1 MRPIALLCLSL
12 LVACSSSPVGTS
24 SPAGLTVVSGAD
36 QQGVA
41 GYPLRDPIVVRVSD
55 AQGAPLANAT
65 LRVTTS
71 APLARVSADDWVT
84 DAMGQVSFRWQR
96 GASVDGETVTVSVAD
111 NSTVEPLTVHSMGGS
126 RPVRAIAGGLDGY
139 CAVTLDGQLGCW
151 RPLAQVI
158 FPEILAE
165 APTMTFAAGSDRFVD
180 VAIGD
185 DAYLTPISACAVRT
199 DGGVECFNHREGLAS
214 LADIGGTHPPFTQVI
229 ANQQST
235 TAFFC
240 ALTAD
245 GAGWCW
251 GANAQGQLGNGTTTP
266 QSTPAPLATETRFR
280 QLALGG
286 SHACGIDYAGAAWC
300 WGANGSGATGTGTTT
315 GKSLSPTAVATPLR
329 FVSIVVIA
337 DDATCAVTAGGI
349 WYCWGNGF
357 GSTLGENVAV
367 PTLARIPG
375 GSRLASA
382 DNVGIA
388 SDGAGN
394 AVWWGDLYP
403 TLDLT
408 LAPNPVEIAV
418 PIPVVQFAPAVNRM
432 AACIDADASQ
442 RWLCVDLLWLA
453 MSGQSG
459 SQWDS
464 PLVHGVP

>member
-1 MRPIALLCLSL
+1 MRRFALLGPL
-12 LVACSSSPVGTS
+12 LLIGCSATPVGPS

-41 GYPLRDPIVVRVSD
+41 GYPLTNPIVVRVSD
-55 AQGAPLANAT
+55 AQGAPLANTT

-71 APLARVSADDWVT
+71 APLARVSADEWVT
-84 DAMGQVSFRWQR
+84 DAAGQVSFRWQR
-96 GASVDGETVTVSVAD
+96 GASVDGETVTVSVVD
-111 NSTVEPLTVHSMGGS
+111 NSGVDPLTIHSEGGS

-139 CAVTLDGQLGCW
+139 CAVTLEGQLGCW
-151 RPLAQVI
+151 RPLAQTV

-165 APTMTFAAGSDRFVD
+165 APTMTFATGSDRFVD

-185 DAYLTPISACAVRT
+185 YPYLTPISACAVRS
-199 DGGVECFNHREGLAS
+199 DGGVECFNHIEGLGS

-235 TAFFC
+235 TTFFC

-251 GANAQGQLGNGTTTP
+251 GANAQGQLGNGTVTP
-266 QSTPAPLATETRFR
+266 QSVPTALSTETRFQ
-280 QLALGG
+280 QLTLGG
-286 SHACGIDYAGAAWC
+286 THACGLDYSGAAWC
-300 WGANGSGATGTGTTT
+300 WGSNGSGATGAGTTT
-315 GKSLSPTAVATPLR
+315 GNLLVPTAVVTPLR
-329 FVSIVVIA
+329 FTSIEAVA

-357 GSTLGENVAV
+357 GSTLGVNVAV

-375 GSRLASA
+375 RTRLATA
-382 DNVGIA
+382 DNVGFA
-388 SDGAGN
+388 SDGAGH
-394 AVWWGDLYP
+394 AAWWGDLYP

-408 LAPNPVEIAV
+408 LASDPIEVTV
-418 PIPVVQFAPAVNRM
+418 PFPVVQFAPAVNSM
-432 AACIDADASQ
+432 AACIDSGISQ

-453 MSGQSG
+453 MSRQSG
-459 SQWDS
+459 SQWEQ
-464 PLVHGVP
+464 PVVHGVP